1 MAAGWVAGDAW
12 GPLHPARRLHNG
24 LGTPVTSVT
33 YWHPSRRYTLPLR
46 LDKQL
51 EACESWMDDVAFALS
66 CDIEDV
72 PLAMARDSLTT
83 HARFIGGLRLA
94 AWDAAA
100 AAAAAAAEQQR
111 R

>member
-1 MAAGWVAGDAW
+1 
-12 GPLHPARRLHNG
+12 
-24 LGTPVTSVT
+24 
-33 YWHPSRRYTLPLR
+33 
-46 LDKQL
+46 
-51 EACESWMDDVAFALS
+51 MDDVAFALS
-66 CDIEDV
+66 CDIEDA

-100 AAAAAAAEQQR
+100 AAAAAEQQR